1 VKRFYS
7 KDGQVAH
14 QAIFS
19 GLVVDENDNPV
30 ATTTVGSEQFYVI
43 DDDGFLRH
51 IGAEEIDR
59 EVLGFFV
66 EQLRENQDLALAQM
80 LQMLGSDDLMTKA
93 AIESQMRNLT
103 VDQIL
108 EQGLP
113 PQARDM
119 LGMMGFRV
127 VINVHG
133 ELVRLDQPTLP
144 GSGEE

>member
-1 VKRFYS
+1 MT
-7 KDGQVAH
+7 H
-14 QAIFS
+14 QALFS
-19 GLVVDENDNPV
+19 GLIVDEDDNPV
-30 ATTTVGSEQFYVI
+30 ATAVIGGESFYVI

-51 IGAEEIDR
+51 IDATAVDR
-59 EVLGFFV
+59 NILNIFV
-66 EQLRENQDLALAQM
+66 EQLQEYKDLAVAQM

-93 AIESQMRNLT
+93 AVESQVRNVT

-108 EQGLP
+108 AQGLP

-144 GSGEE
+144 SGEED

>member
-1 VKRFYS
+1 
-7 KDGQVAH
+7 VAH

-19 GLVVDENDNPV
+19 GLVVDDDDNPV
-30 ATTTVGSEQFYVI
+30 ATTTVGGEQFYVI

-51 IGAEEIDR
+51 IPAEEIDR
-59 EVLGFFV
+59 EVLSFFV

-127 VINVHG
+127 VVNVHG
-133 ELVRLDQPTLP
+133 EVVRLDQPTLP
-144 GSGEE
+144 GRGEE

>member
-1 VKRFYS
+1 M
-7 KDGQVAH
+7 AH

-19 GLVVDENDNPV
+19 GLVVDDDDNPV
-30 ATTTVGSEQFYVI
+30 ATTTVGGEQFYVI

-51 IGAEEIDR
+51 IPAEEIDR
-59 EVLGFFV
+59 EVLSFFV

-127 VINVHG
+127 VVNVHG
-133 ELVRLDQPTLP
+133 EVVRLDQPMLP